1 MADNSLLP
9 MNVENLVYL
18 VRGHKV
24 MLDEDLARL
33 YDVETRILTRAVRR
47 NADRFPTDFMFQL
60 LDQEV
65 ANLRSQIGISSSGY
79 GGRRYRPLVFTEQG
93 IAMLSTVLRS
103 KKAVRVNIEI
113 MRAFVKLRAF
123 ISSNQELAR
132 KLAELEQRY
141 DRQFK
146 VVFDAI
152 RELMSPTEPPK
163 KRRIGFG
170 GSGDS

>member
-1 MADNSLLP
+1 
-9 MNVENLVYL
+9 
-18 VRGHKV
+18 
-24 MLDEDLARL
+24 
-33 YDVETRILTRAVRR
+33 
-47 NADRFPTDFMFQL
+47 
-60 LDQEV
+60 
-65 ANLRSQIGISSSGY
+65 
-79 GGRRYRPLVFTEQG
+79 LVFTEQG

>member
-9 MNVENLVYL
+9 MNVENLIYL

-47 NADRFPTDFMFQL
+47 NADRFPADFMFQL

-65 ANLRSQIGISSSGY
+65 ANLRSQIGISSSSY
-79 GGRRYRPLVFTEQG
+79 GGRRYHPLVFTEQG

-113 MRAFVKLRAF
+113 MRAFVKLRGF

-146 VVFDAI
+146 GVFDAI
-152 RELMSPTEPPK
+152 RELMSPAEPPK

-170 GSGDS
+170 GGGDT